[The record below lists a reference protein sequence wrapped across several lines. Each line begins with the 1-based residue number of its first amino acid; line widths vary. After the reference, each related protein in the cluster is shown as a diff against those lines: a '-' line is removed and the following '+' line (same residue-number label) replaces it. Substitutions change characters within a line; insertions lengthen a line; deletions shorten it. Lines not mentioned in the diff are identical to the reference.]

1 MDRTLRYRRLA
12 AVAVLLVCAVPS
24 RVDAQQFVCQPIA
37 RGDTASSLARRLTGN
52 AASAYTHVFQI
63 LDPARRMFVP
73 KSQYRRLRTEWQ
85 ACVSTGPLT
94 STPSAY
100 APVVALAA
108 TAIIPREPTITAT
121 PLATTSAPLRLAPTD
136 RTLSGVLFGA
146 AVGAVVLVILLLSA
160 AAAGLLAPRPIPPTI
175 RRAGERFVT
184 VFAQPLVDVASGF
197 PPIQTRLRFVR
208 RKRQLQIS
216 IAPGRGRRYPNLSDH
231 KRNVEYDV
239 NRVIRVLGDR
249 YVVSDRLRAVG
260 KWVVVTIGPA
270 DAKQAGAK

>member
-1 MDRTLRYRRLA
+1 MDRTLSCRRLV
-12 AVAVLLVCAVPS
+12 AVGVLLVCVVPS
-24 RVDAQQFVCQPIA
+24 RVDAQQFVCRPIA

-52 AASAYTHVFQI
+52 AASAYSHVFQI

-85 ACVSTGPLT
+85 ACVAAGPLT
-94 STPSAY
+94 GTPSAY
-100 APVVALAA
+100 APAAASAA
-108 TAIIPREPTITAT
+108 TATVPTEPTVTIT
-121 PLATTSAPLRLAPTD
+121 PLPTTLAPLRPAPAD
-136 RTLSGVLFGA
+136 RMLSGVLFGV
-146 AVGAVVLVILLLSA
+146 AVGAVVLMIVLLSA
-160 AAAGLLAPRPIPPTI
+160 AAIGWLAPGPIPPPI

-184 VFAQPLVDVASGF
+184 AFAQPLVDVASGS
-197 PPIQTRLRFVR
+197 PPIETRLRFLR

-239 NRVIRVLGDR
+239 NRVIRVLGNR
-249 YVVSDRLRAVG
+249 YVVSDRLRATG

-270 DAKQAGAK
+270 DAKQTGAK

>member
-1 MDRTLRYRRLA
+1 MDRTLRYRRFL

-24 RVDAQQFVCQPIA
+24 RVDAQQFVCRPIA
-37 RGDTASSLARRLTGN
+37 RGDTASSLARRLMGN
-52 AASAYTHVFQI
+52 AALAYTHVFQI
-63 LDPARRMFVP
+63 LDPARQMFVP

-85 ACVSTGPLT
+85 ACVATAPLT

-100 APVVALAA
+100 APVVVPAA
-108 TAIIPREPTITAT
+108 TAIVSREPTITIT
-121 PLATTSAPLRLAPTD
+121 PLATTSAPPGLAPTD
-136 RTLSGVLFGA
+136 RTLSRVLFGT

-160 AAAGLLAPRPIPPTI
+160 AAVGWLAPRPIPPPI
-175 RRAGERFVT
+175 RRAGERFIT

-197 PPIQTRLRFVR
+197 PPIETRLRFVR

-216 IAPGRGRRYPNLSDH
+216 IAPGRGRRYPNLADH

-239 NRVIRVLGDR
+239 NRVIQVLGNR
-249 YVVSDRLRAVG
+249 YVVSDRLRAAG
-260 KWVVVTIGPA
+260 KWVGVTIGPA